1 MNFFFFQIATL
12 FSKGKAVGPEELK
25 DILGW
30 PRRKPRSSE
39 ELLELETIHDIFD
52 LHLWMRYF
60 LLLLVFLTFIM
71 PGS

>member
-1 MNFFFFQIATL
+1 MIHFSQIATL

-25 DILGW
+25 EILGW

-52 LHLWMRYF
+52 LHLWMR
-60 LLLLVFLTFIM
+60 
-71 PGS
+71 